1 MISGS
6 KKNPPAGRGVAA
18 CVQGLVTSVTRERLA
33 IAAGGSCGT
42 NTPRKPLRH
51 SLRSCHLPYSAGEN
65 KKLEVYY
72 ESR

>member
-42 NTPRKPLRH
+42 NTPRKTPPSLGALLPSPLRV
-51 SLRSCHLPYSAGEN
+51 GEII
-65 KKLEVYY
+65 KARGLL
-72 ESR
+72 